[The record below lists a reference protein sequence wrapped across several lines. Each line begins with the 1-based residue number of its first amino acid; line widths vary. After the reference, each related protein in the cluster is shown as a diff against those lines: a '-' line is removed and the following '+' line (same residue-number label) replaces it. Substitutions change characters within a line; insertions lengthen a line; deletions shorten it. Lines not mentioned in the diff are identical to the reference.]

1 MGKQLFNATRR
12 DCYLFDPQE
21 LVLIRDKEHPLYDPR
36 VELPVDDALVESIM
50 FDSQGVIKP
59 IVITK
64 DGEDAVVVDGRQR
77 VKAALEANKRLKKAG
92 AVLVKVPC
100 VVRKGSAKHLT
111 AASVTANEVRI
122 NDDILARAKKA
133 SNLLNMGYTEEE
145 IAKLFGVTKQT
156 ILNYLAID
164 GLDKAVKKAIGEE
177 KIPASHAM
185 KLAKIPKKEQYQAMS
200 EYLEQ
205 NKDKKPKIERKK
217 TDKKNP
223 LNVQKMRSKKEC
235 KQMIEALGENHAFAV
250 VIKWFMGDD
259 IDLTE
264 YKSEH
269 GIEYNGN
276 TGFFVSKE

>member
-1 MGKQLFNATRR
+1 MGKQLFKATRR
-12 DCYLFDPQE
+12 DCYLFDPKE
-21 LVLIRDKEHPLYDPR
+21 LVLIKDKEHPLYDPR

-50 FDSQGVIKP
+50 FDSQGVIEP

-64 DGEDAVVVDGRQR
+64 DGEDAVVIDGRQR

-92 AVLVKVPC
+92 AVPVKVPC

-164 GLDKAVKKAIGEE
+164 GLDKTVKKAIGEE

-185 KLAKIPKKEQYQAMS
+185 KLSKIPKKEQYQAMS

-205 NKDKKPKIERKK
+205 NKDKKPRTERKK

-223 LNVQKMRSKKEC
+223 LNVQKMCSKKEC
-235 KQMIEALGENHAFAV
+235 KQMIEALGENHAFV
-250 VIKWFMGDD
+250 EVIKWFMGDD